1 MIDTGSAIARR
12 MRSDRGAVTVEAAIA
27 LGAFVVVLAIA
38 FAGVAA
44 LLDQLRCTDAAR
56 EAARLIARGEQD
68 RAADAVHHIAGA
80 GATLAVHLNGDE
92 IEADV
97 RTPSVADILPG
108 VRVDS
113 QAFAV
118 KEPDVDDGD
127 KTKFDSGGRR

>member
-1 MIDTGSAIARR
+1 
-12 MRSDRGAVTVEAAIA
+12 MRSDRGTVTVEAAIA

-56 EAARLIARGEQD
+56 EAARLTARGEQD
-68 RAADAVHHIAGA
+68 RAADAVHQIAGA
-80 GATLAVHLNGDE
+80 GATLVVHLNGDE

-97 RTPSVADILPG
+97 RAPSVADVLPG
-108 VRVDS
+108 VHIGS

-118 KEPDVDDGD
+118 KEPDVDDGG
-127 KTKFDSGGRR
+127 KTSFDGEGRK